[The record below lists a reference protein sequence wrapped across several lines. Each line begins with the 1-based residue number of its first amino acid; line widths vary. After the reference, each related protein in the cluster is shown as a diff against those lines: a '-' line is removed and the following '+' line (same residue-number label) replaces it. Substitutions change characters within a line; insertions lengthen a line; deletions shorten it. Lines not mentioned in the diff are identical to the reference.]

1 MDEYQIQTKAQ
12 VQSIEQ
18 RKQTKSLINDL
29 LDSPIN
35 QNNTEISTQLKEIKN
50 QINNITDNNIDTNLI
65 SDKIDNIDTNIIEA
79 QIQDLLITVNQQN
92 EKINKIEKKI
102 DTILNKI

>member
-12 VQSIEQ
+12 VQNIEQ
-18 RKQTKSLINDL
+18 RKQTKSLIDDL

-35 QNNTEISTQLKEIKN
+35 QNNTEISVQLKEIKN
-50 QINNITDNNIDTNLI
+50 QINNMTDNNIDANLI
-65 SDKIDNIDTNIIEA
+65 SDKIDNIDTNVIEA

-92 EKINKIEKKI
+92 EKIDKIKKKI